1 MKKLLVLL
9 MVWQNVLAQK
19 IQVLV
24 PKEPVIIG
32 NAFQVQFILP
42 NTLALEHIVPPVT
55 DSIKLISG
63 PNLYKGTTMIN
74 GKLEQVQNVAFTLV
88 ASALGNVRI
97 KETTS

>member
-42 NTLALEHIVPPVT
+42 NTLALEHIAPWAA
-55 DSIKLISG
+55 KR
-63 PNLYKGTTMIN
+63 
-74 GKLEQVQNVAFTLV
+74 Q
-88 ASALGNVRI
+88 
-97 KETTS
+97 